1 MTKKSSKSTYTE
13 ISKAQITDTRN
24 IVISDCSAGGF
35 TIAQRMDVKEGKH
48 TNQVYMKG
56 AFHINDISGL
66 ISLRDA
72 INLAIQVVEE
82 RADWDA
88 AEE

>member
-1 MTKKSSKSTYTE
+1 MAKKSNKSTYTE

-24 IVISDCSAGGF
+24 IVISDCSAG
-35 TIAQRMDVKEGKH
+35 GKH

>member
-1 MTKKSSKSTYTE
+1 
-13 ISKAQITDTRN
+13 
-24 IVISDCSAGGF
+24 
-35 TIAQRMDVKEGKH
+35 
-48 TNQVYMKG
+48 MKG
-56 AFHINDISGL
+56 AFHINDINGL

-88 AEE
+88 TDEE